1 MDLQLQG
8 RIKVILD
15 TQTFDSGFSKRSF
28 VVTTAEQYPQDVQFD
43 FFKDKTSALDTYN
56 VNDEVVVHFN
66 IRGNE
71 YNGKYYVNLNAWK
84 LEKSTATPS
93 AGSTTLPDAPP
104 VQATAN
110 DDDIL
115 PF

>member
-1 MDLQLQG
+1 MTDLTLQG
-8 RIKVILD
+8 KIKIILD

-43 FFKDKTSALDTYN
+43 FFKDKTTILDQYKVGDDIT
-56 VNDEVVVHFN
+56 VSFN

-71 YNGKYYVNLNAWK
+71 YNGNYYVNLNAWK
-84 LEKSTATPS
+84 INKIEQAAAPLPTP
-93 AGSTTLPDAPP
+93 PP
-104 VQATAN
+104 PIVN
-110 DDDIL
+110 NEEDDL